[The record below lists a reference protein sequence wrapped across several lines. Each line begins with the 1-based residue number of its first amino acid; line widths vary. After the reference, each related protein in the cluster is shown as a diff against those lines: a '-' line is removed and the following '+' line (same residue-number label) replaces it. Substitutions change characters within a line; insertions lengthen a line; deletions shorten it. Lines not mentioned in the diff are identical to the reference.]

1 MKKQAEAKELKQLAQ
16 LAQRRVL
23 AQRRRIFSTKATG
36 GKVGVISGGLDLQE
50 VHYGRNLSMV

>member
-16 LAQRRVL
+16 LAEKE
-23 AQRRRIFSTKATG
+23 FSTKATG

-50 VHYGRNLSMV
+50 VHYGRDLSMV